1 MIEKIQ
7 ISDPNIAEEVRK
19 QMAIATDKNKGLMP
33 ASQFAVFKQ
42 KVINVSPNG
51 VNVINNVCGLVLF
64 FNRYV
69 NDANPTLYLCGKN
82 EIIKISEGEDSLR
95 LSMENYILTIK
106 NLYSSPGPI
115 SVTYQFLQN

>member
-19 QMAIATDKNKGLMP
+19 QMAIATDENKGLMP

-42 KVINVSPNG
+42 KVINVSVNG
-51 VNVINNVCGLVLF
+51 INTINNVCGLVLI
-64 FNRYV
+64 FNRYI
-69 NDANPTLYLCGKN
+69 NKANPTLYLCGKD
-82 EIIKISEGEDSLR
+82 EIVKISGGEDGLE
-95 LSMENYILTIK
+95 LSVENYILTI
-106 NLYSSPGPI
+106 NNSYFSSGKI